1 LGEPTAR
8 FIKSYKVRAKRRR
21 LQRQSDEP
29 RVAIDNRDTKTL
41 FMPRGSTLTGF
52 LKRGGAK
59 GRLEELKSDL
69 TTTDTVQE
77 LQRKLFQKAK
87 STPNF
92 RFYALYDKVYRIDV
106 LSKAWER
113 VKANKGAS
121 GVDGQT
127 FKDIEQQGVGQFL
140 EGIQQELKAKTYRP
154 QPARRVYIPKPDGT
168 ERPLSIPTVK
178 DRVVQGALKLILEP
192 IFEADFE
199 ECSYG
204 FRPNKS
210 GQQAALEVRK
220 LLNFG
225 YKEVIETDIE
235 DCFGSIPH
243 RDLLD
248 MVAKRVVDGKILW
261 LIKLFLRVGVMEGN
275 GRQTDTKGT
284 PQGGVISPLLANIYL
299 NSIDKGWKP
308 LSNSARL
315 IRYADD
321 LVIMTKYHSQ
331 EAMARLKEIVT
342 RLKLRLKQRKTRIIN
357 AGYEPFDFLG
367 FTFIRNLNRNKDKRT
382 TYFYPSHKAEN
393 AIRRRVRQVVDYRR
407 PVKVEQLVK
416 ELTPVLRGWVTYFR
430 IANSSRKFGEIKFY
444 TAQRIRKFMRR
455 HRGKAGYGYKQYPD
469 TYLYQKL
476 GLYNDYRV
484 LWAKT
489 F

>member
-1 LGEPTAR
+1 
-8 FIKSYKVRAKRRR
+8 
-21 LQRQSDEP
+21 
-29 RVAIDNRDTKTL
+29 
-41 FMPRGSTLTGF
+41 M
-52 LKRGGAK
+52 
-59 GRLEELKSDL
+59 EELKSNL
-69 TTTDTVQE
+69 TTTDMVQE

-87 STPNF
+87 SNAGF

-106 LSKAWER
+106 LSKAWEK
-113 VKANKGAS
+113 VKSNKGAS

-127 FKDIEQQGVGQFL
+127 FEDIEQIGIDKFL

-168 ERPLSIPTVK
+168 KRPLSIPTIK
-178 DRVVQGALKLILEP
+178 DRIVQSALKLIIEP

-199 ECSYG
+199 DCSYG

-210 GQQAALEVRK
+210 SQQAALEVRK

-243 RDLLD
+243 RELLD
-248 MVAKRVVDGKILW
+248 MVAKRVVDGNILW
-261 LIKLFLRVGVMEGN
+261 LMKLFLKSGVMEDSN
-275 GRQTDTKGT
+275 KWTDDKGT

-299 NSIDKGWKP
+299 NNIDKGWKP
-308 LSNSARL
+308 LNNSARL

-321 LVIMTKYHSQ
+321 LVIMTKYRS
-331 EAMARLKEIVT
+331 EMMMAKLKEIIT
-342 RLKLRLKQRKTRIIN
+342 RLKLRLKQSKTRILN
-357 AGYEPFDFLG
+357 AEYEHFDFLG
-367 FTFIRNLNRNKDKRT
+367 FTFIKDLNRNKDKRT

-393 AIRRRVRQVVDYRR
+393 AIRRRIRQIVDYRR

-416 ELTPVLRGWVTYFR
+416 ELTPVLRGWVNYFR
-430 IANSSRKFGEIKFY
+430 IANSSRKFGKIKFY

-455 HRGKAGYGYKQYPD
+455 HRGKVGYGYKQYPD
-469 TYLYQKL
+469 TFLYQKL
-476 GLYNDYRV
+476 GVYNDYRV
-484 LWAKT
+484 CWAKAS
-489 F
+489 

>member
-1 LGEPTAR
+1 
-8 FIKSYKVRAKRRR
+8 
-21 LQRQSDEP
+21 
-29 RVAIDNRDTKTL
+29 
-41 FMPRGSTLTGF
+41 
-52 LKRGGAK
+52 
-59 GRLEELKSDL
+59 LEELKNNL

-87 STPNF
+87 SNAGF

-113 VKANKGAS
+113 VKSNKGAS

-127 FKDIEQQGVGQFL
+127 FEDIEKHSVGRFL
-140 EGIQQELKAKTYRP
+140 RGIKQELKAKIFRP

-168 ERPLSIPTVK
+168 KRPLSIPTIK
-178 DRVVQGALKLILEP
+178 DRVVQSALKLIIEP

-199 ECSYG
+199 DCSYG
-204 FRPNKS
+204 FRPNRS

-243 RDLLD
+243 RELLD
-248 MVAKRVVDGKILW
+248 MVAKRVVDGNILW
-261 LIKLFLRVGVMEGN
+261 LIKLFLKAGVMEGN
-275 GRQTDTKGT
+275 DRWTSDLGT

-299 NSIDKGWKP
+299 NNIDKGWKP
-308 LSNSARL
+308 LNNSARL

-321 LVIMTKYHSQ
+321 LVIMTKYHS
-331 EAMARLKEIVT
+331 EEIMAKLEETVT
-342 RLKLRLKQRKTRIIN
+342 HLQLRLKQSKTRILN
-357 AGYEPFDFLG
+357 AEQEPFDFLG
-367 FTFIRNLNRNKDKRT
+367 FTFIKALKRGSKDKRT
-382 TYFYPSHKAEN
+382 AYFYPSHKAEN
-393 AIRRRVRQVVDYRR
+393 AIRRRVRQIVDYRR

-416 ELTPVLRGWVTYFR
+416 ELTPVLRGWVNYFR
-430 IANSSRKFGEIKFY
+430 IANSSEKFGKAKFY
-444 TAQRIRKFMRR
+444 VAQRIRKFMRR
-455 HRGKAGYGYKQYPD
+455 RRQKAGYGYKQYPD
-469 TYLYQKL
+469 TYLYPKL

-484 LWAKT
+484 CWAKA

>member
-1 LGEPTAR
+1 ME
-8 FIKSYKVRAKRRR
+8 
-21 LQRQSDEP
+21 
-29 RVAIDNRDTKTL
+29 DN
-41 FMPRGSTLTGF
+41 
-52 LKRGGAK
+52 
-59 GRLEELKSDL
+59 L

-87 STPNF
+87 SNANF
-92 RFYALYDKVYRIDV
+92 RFYALYDKVYRTDI
-106 LSKAWER
+106 LRKAWER

-127 FKDIEQQGVGQFL
+127 FEDIEQIGIDEFLKGV
-140 EGIQQELKAKTYRP
+140 QQELKLKTYRP
-154 QPARRVYIPKPDGT
+154 QPVRRVYIPKPDGSK
-168 ERPLSIPTVK
+168 RPLSIPTIK
-178 DRVVQGALKLILEP
+178 DRVVQSALKLIIEP

-199 ECSYG
+199 DCSYG
-204 FRPNKS
+204 FRPKRS
-210 GQQAALEVRK
+210 SQQAALEVRK

-225 YKEVIETDIE
+225 YKEVIEVDIE

-243 RDLLD
+243 RELLD

-261 LIKLFLRVGVMEGN
+261 LIKLFLKSGVMEGN
-275 GRQTDTKGT
+275 DRWTDDKGT

-308 LSNSARL
+308 LGNSARL

-321 LVIMTKYHSQ
+321 LVIMTKYRSQ

-342 RLKLRLKQRKTRIIN
+342 QLQLRLKQSKTRILN
-357 AGYEPFDFLG
+357 AEYESFDFLG
-367 FTFIRNLNRNKDKRT
+367 FTFIKALNRNKDKRV

-393 AIRRRVRQVVDYRR
+393 AIRRKVRQIVDYRC
-407 PVKVEQLVK
+407 PVKVENIVK
-416 ELTPVLRGWVTYFR
+416 ELTPVLRGWVNYFR
-430 IANSSRKFGEIKFY
+430 IANSSRKFGKIKSY

-455 HRGKAGYGYKQYPD
+455 HREKEGYGYKQYPD
-469 TYLYQKL
+469 TFLYQKI

-484 LWAKT
+484 PWAKA